1 MKAYRRDNQ
10 YQEPDE
16 LMIPSKDGFIIIPT
30 NTIRVQE
37 PSNQGIINKN
47 RKWNFH
53 GLKNFLQFTLMPTG
67 TIALLAY
74 FGFALAGML
83 GLFVTSA
90 IAGISFMAVS
100 ANQIEK
106 RQRAQSTYSER
117 K

>member
-1 MKAYRRDNQ
+1 MKPYSRDNE

-37 PSNQGIINKN
+37 TADQGTISKN
-47 RKWNFH
+47 HKWNFH
-53 GLKNFLQFTLMPTG
+53 GLKNFLQLTLMPTG
-67 TIALLAY
+67 VIALLAY
-74 FGFALAGML
+74 FGFTLAGML
-83 GLFVTSA
+83 GLFVTST

-106 RQRAQSTYSER
+106 RQRAQSTYTER